1 MSVVVVVVV
10 LGGVNGRSLLQL
22 CVTCDQVNAVL
33 FYCLVVEDLV
43 ATLVSDGG
51 TGSGGVKDKWEP
63 EMYLDNS
70 GEEEGSTSWA
80 LRLREAGVEHHFLT
94 TCPRQ
99 SSRHPQESR
108 KKARV
113 CHGGDFVISVAQDCP

>member
-1 MSVVVVVVV
+1 MVV

-51 TGSGGVKDKWEP
+51 TGSGGVKDKWVSEWCGIIVCGISCAGS
-63 EMYLDNS
+63 DNCWLS
-70 GEEEGSTSWA
+70 PLLCDMKA
-80 LRLREAGVEHHFLT
+80 AGGAVSPNPS
-94 TCPRQ
+94 C
-99 SSRHPQESR
+99 S
-108 KKARV
+108 
-113 CHGGDFVISVAQDCP
+113 